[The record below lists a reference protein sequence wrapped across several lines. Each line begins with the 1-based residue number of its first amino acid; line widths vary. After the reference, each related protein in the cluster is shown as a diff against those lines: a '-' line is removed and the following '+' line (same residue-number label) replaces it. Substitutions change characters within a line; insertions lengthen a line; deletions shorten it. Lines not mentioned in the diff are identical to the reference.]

1 MTLCITRLVGAV
13 SAQNSELN
21 TAWAQLFRDHK
32 NDATFQD
39 INVDNFAP
47 PKDGEPDGAAEW
59 LNEYKVSRA
68 DLPVVVIETEEG
80 GRYRVRAKLTGA
92 TLPTSHHTLTTK
104 AILDSLT
111 PLLT

>member
-1 MTLCITRLVGAV
+1 MTLCITRIVGAV

-21 TAWAQLFRDHK
+21 TSWAQLFRDHK

-39 INVDNFAP
+39 INVDAFSDA
-47 PKDGEPDGAAEW
+47 EIAQEW
-59 LNEYKVSRA
+59 LSTYKVSRA